1 MRGKR
6 PLCPPA
12 GRKERIQGAEKRGQT
27 AGRIH
32 GTGSE
37 GVGRAGEGHD
47 AGQGICAACESVPPV
62 SGRTGAGEQTMD
74 RRMISVKRSLP
85 REECL
90 DAIKMT
96 LIRFNAYMQELD
108 SQHYYSPGK
117 FTAEQR
123 DFLYAMADRRYL
135 ENMNA
140 VLMGG
145 QLERL
150 DDASLEKI
158 LDKCRKLSDGF
169 GLYVDIPEGA
179 RIADGGEGHELDTYK
194 KAKDGKDIWETVW
207 GALQGKFNEN
217 LYHYNPVIK
226 LTIEIAKAEIQIAG
240 ATYDFISQYQKM
252 KDENIIGNDHYNH
265 AMANSKAT
273 QRGKYGK
280 MAAQILSFI
289 REATDVLRKGDSDKD
304 IREDNIANR
313 YGRDIQPGE
322 SPEKHN
328 AQFDTRQGGHRADLT
343 GKASEESPKNVLKF
357 LESYFTRDE
366 YEK

>member
-1 MRGKR
+1 
-6 PLCPPA
+6 
-12 GRKERIQGAEKRGQT
+12 
-27 AGRIH
+27 
-32 GTGSE
+32 
-37 GVGRAGEGHD
+37 
-47 AGQGICAACESVPPV
+47 
-62 SGRTGAGEQTMD
+62 
-74 RRMISVKRSLP
+74 
-85 REECL
+85 
-90 DAIKMT
+90 
-96 LIRFNAYMQELD
+96 
-108 SQHYYSPGK
+108 
-117 FTAEQR
+117 
-123 DFLYAMADRRYL
+123 
-135 ENMNA
+135 
-140 VLMGG
+140 
-145 QLERL
+145 
-150 DDASLEKI
+150 
-158 LDKCRKLSDGF
+158 
-169 GLYVDIPEGA
+169 
-179 RIADGGEGHELDTYK
+179 
-194 KAKDGKDIWETVW
+194 
-207 GALQGKFNEN
+207 
-217 LYHYNPVIK
+217 
-226 LTIEIAKAEIQIAG
+226 
-240 ATYDFISQYQKM
+240 M